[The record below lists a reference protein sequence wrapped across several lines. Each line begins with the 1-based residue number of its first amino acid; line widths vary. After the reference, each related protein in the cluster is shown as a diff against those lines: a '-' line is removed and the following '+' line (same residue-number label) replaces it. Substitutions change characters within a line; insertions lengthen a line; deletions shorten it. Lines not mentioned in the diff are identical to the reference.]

1 MAIPALSPQSF
12 TNLRKQMSQY
22 QATTGRAPSSE
33 VIQGYLEGDIAGQ
46 AGKIAQQGA
55 LEQQE
60 KSRDLQ
66 AGQFDRSLASREKE
80 FERTAEIGQEQFGR
94 TQDFAEERF
103 GKELEFQRGESKESR
118 RRFEKQTAIQENQFT
133 RSLKADYDLTE
144 YQVKA
149 KQAAERQQAKSKGI
163 GSIFGALGTVAGI
176 VAAPYTSGASLA
188 LSGAAA
194 KSGGGTVICEE
205 LCRQGLLA
213 ERVVFL
219 DALYRLQ
226 YIDDDTYRG
235 YMFVAPRV
243 VKLMQKH
250 NWVTRLVRPFGVA
263 WAYEMASRVKP
274 SEFKGNLLGKLM
286 LKLCVPVSRLLGRL
300 V

>member
-46 AGKIAQQGA
+46 TGKIAQQGA

-60 KSRDLQ
+60 KSRELQ
-66 AGQFDRSLASREKE
+66 ASQ
-80 FERTAEIGQEQFGR
+80 FERGLKSQESQFERSAEIGESQFGR

-103 GKELEFQRGESKESR
+103 GKELSFSEKEAAENR
-118 RRFEKQTAIQENQFT
+118 RRFEKQAAIQQSQFGQELK
-133 RSLKADYDLTE
+133 RDYDVAAYQAGRDAKAD
-144 YQVKA
+144 
-149 KQAAERQQAKSKGI
+149 
-163 GSIFGALGTVAGI
+163 
-176 VAAPYTSGASLA
+176 
-188 LSGAAA
+188 AAA
-194 KSGGGTVICEE
+194 KAKGKSDTFGLIGGTIGSFLGPVGGAVGGTIGKVAGGTVICSE
-205 LCRQGLLA
+205 LNRQGLLSS
-213 ERVVFL
+213 RVVAL

-235 YMFVAPRV
+235 YMFVAPWV
-243 VKLMQKH
+243 VKQMQEKA
-250 NWVTRLVRPFGVA
+250 WVTKLVRPFGVA
-263 WAYEMASRVKP
+263 WALEMASRLKP
-274 SEFKGNLLGKLM
+274 SEFSGNKLGKLM
-286 LKLCVPVSRLLGRL
+286 LKVLVPLSRLLGRL